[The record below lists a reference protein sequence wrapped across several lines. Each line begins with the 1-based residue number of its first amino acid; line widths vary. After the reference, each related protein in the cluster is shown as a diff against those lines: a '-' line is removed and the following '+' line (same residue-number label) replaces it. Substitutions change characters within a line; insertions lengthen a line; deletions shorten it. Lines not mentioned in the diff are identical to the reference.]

1 MKILVACE
9 ESQAVTIELRKLGLF
24 RGKRIDTGEWV
35 YGFYGHKPN
44 GNGVE
49 EHFIMEWF
57 LHTTSDSIY
66 TYFQDVPVIPETVG
80 QYTGLKDTNG
90 VEICEGD
97 IVVQDGYIWFDE
109 GKPNYRGT
117 VEWIYSQWQV
127 IAHCVNPDNRGISD
141 GMNYGL
147 NDEGFDE
154 GENSDWEVI
163 GNIYD
168 NPELLRGRE

>member
-1 MKILVACE
+1 MREI
-9 ESQAVTIELRKLGLF
+9 LF
-24 RGKRIDTGEWV
+24 RGKRIDNGEWV
-35 YGFYGHKPN
+35 YGTPIYDGKTVYILS
-44 GNGVE
+44 GVIEANE
-49 EHFIMEWF
+49 EYICIEVWN
-57 LHTTSDSIY
+57 
-66 TYFQDVPVIPETVG
+66 PVIPETVG
-80 QYTGLKDTNG
+80 QYTGLDDKNG
-90 VEICEGD
+90 VNIFDGD
-97 IVVQDGYIWFDE
+97 IVVEAGYIWFDE

-163 GNIYD
+163 CNVHD
-168 NPELLRGRE
+168 NPELIGERE

>member
-1 MKILVACE
+1 MR
-9 ESQAVTIELRKLGLF
+9 ELKF
-24 RGKRIDTGEWV
+24 RGKRTDNGEWV
-35 YGFYGHKPN
+35 VGDYSRYS
-44 GNGVE
+44 E
-49 EHFIMEWF
+49 DQSLIMVDLLEQEDYWV
-57 LHTTSDSIY
+57 SSK
-66 TYFQDVPVIPETVG
+66 TVG
-80 QYTGLKDTNG
+80 QYTGLKDKNG
-90 VEICEGD
+90 VEIYEGD

-154 GENSDWEVI
+154 GGNSDWEVI
-163 GNIYD
+163 GNIHD
-168 NPELLRGRE
+168 NPELLRCMG

>member
-1 MKILVACE
+1 MTREIK
-9 ESQAVTIELRKLGLF
+9 F
-24 RGKRIDTGEWV
+24 RGKRTNNGEWV
-35 YGFYGHKPN
+35 FGDYSRYS
-44 GNGVE
+44 E
-49 EHFIMEWF
+49 EKSIIMVDLLEQEDYW
-57 LHTTSDSIY
+57 
-66 TYFQDVPVIPETVG
+66 VPSETVG
-80 QYTGLKDTNG
+80 QYTGLKDKNG
-90 VEICEGD
+90 VEIYEGD

-154 GENSDWEVI
+154 GGNSDWEVI
-163 GNIYD
+163 GNIHD
-168 NPELLRGRE
+168 NPELLGGVE

>member
-1 MKILVACE
+1 MSEIKFRAWEKSYKRMSKVIEIKWKE
-9 ESQAVTIELRKLGLF
+9 EHLYHQIFTQAIVNN
-24 RGKRIDTGEWV
+24 KRID
-35 YGFYGHKPN
+35 
-44 GNGVE
+44 
-49 EHFIMEWF
+49 
-57 LHTTSDSIY
+57 DSY
-66 TYFQDVPVIPETVG
+66 TYDFSGVSNGIVLM
-80 QYTGLKDTNG
+80 QYTGLKDKNG
-90 VEICEGD
+90 VEIYEGD
-97 IVVQDGYIWFDE
+97 IVVQDGYIWFYE

-163 GNIYD
+163 GNIHD
-168 NPELLRGRE
+168 NPELVED